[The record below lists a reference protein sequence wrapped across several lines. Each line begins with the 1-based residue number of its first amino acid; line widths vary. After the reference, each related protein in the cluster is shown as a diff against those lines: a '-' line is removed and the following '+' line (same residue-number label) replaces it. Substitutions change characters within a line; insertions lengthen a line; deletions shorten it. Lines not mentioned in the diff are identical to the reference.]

1 MTETFEHV
9 NNSWKKNENKSE
21 KNIKKTNK
29 NKKNKVKQKRK
40 KSEPIPKK
48 RKNMIDFA
56 FFLRFFRFFPNFRFG
71 LGFAAFVLLL
81 YVVLFFLCSIVVVL
95 SFFAIE
101 VACRR
106 RVTTD
111 QPLTFYSHLQLVLPG
126 AFVRLPGAPLYAF

>member
-1 MTETFEHV
+1 
-9 NNSWKKNENKSE
+9 
-21 KNIKKTNK
+21 
-29 NKKNKVKQKRK
+29 
-40 KSEPIPKK
+40 
-48 RKNMIDFA
+48 
-56 FFLRFFRFFPNFRFG
+56 

-111 QPLTFYSHLQLVLPG
+111 QPPTFYSHLVLPG
-126 AFVRLPGAPLYAF
+126 AFVRLPGAPLYAFWCCHLTLQRLGRCLKGLRFYLEARDSHKILN